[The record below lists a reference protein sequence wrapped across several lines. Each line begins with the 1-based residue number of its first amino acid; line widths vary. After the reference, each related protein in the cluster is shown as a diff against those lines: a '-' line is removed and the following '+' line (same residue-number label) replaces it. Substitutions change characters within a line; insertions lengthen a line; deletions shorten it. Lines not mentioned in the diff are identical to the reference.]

1 MLLPA
6 RPVGCV
12 SATLSLLALAACA
25 GEPLDAELRC
35 SGCLAVASEIQHA
48 VRAEGAHMDVVL
60 GGRRTTKAVAWQLS
74 ELRTIE
80 IFEGLCEVMETYFMM
95 SHEGRRSWVKLN
107 GREGD
112 ALVAGTV
119 DVGSHKSQDER
130 RELRRCVAAFASR
143 LLRG

>member
-1 MLLPA
+1 MLPA
-6 RPVGCV
+6 KLLL
-12 SATLSLLALAACA
+12 LSLAVSG

-60 GGRRTTKAVAWQLS
+60 GGKRTKAVAWQLS

-80 IFEGLCEVMETYFMM
+80 IFDGLCEVMETYFMM
-95 SHEGRRSWVKLN
+95 RHDGRRSWVKLN

-130 RELRRCVAAFASR
+130 RELRR
-143 LLRG
+143 